1 MKLLV
6 LHLVFV
12 STLVAFAHSKSI
24 IIQDTNGEP
33 RIFFRQM
40 IEASGLFPLEIN
52 VPDTLSSMMSTLSTA
67 YDTMSMY
74 FGNGGTSGQ
83 GEEGQSQSESAKID
97 RKKKVKRKKKKIID
111 NDYDYDFLEYLML

>member
-6 LHLVFV
+6 FHLVLV
-12 STLVAFAHSKSI
+12 SSLFLASVQSKSI
-24 IIQDTNGEP
+24 QSAENGEP

-52 VPDTLSSMMSTLSTA
+52 VPDTIGTMMNGLTAA

-74 FGNGGTSGQ
+74 FGNGNDGGQ
-83 GEEGQSQSESAKID
+83 MEMTRNRK
-97 RKKKVKRKKKKIID
+97 KKKVKRKKKKITE
-111 NDYDYDFLEYLML
+111 DYDDYNFLQYFML